1 MLCPFTVYCQVG
13 IFFIFSLLLP
23 GFWWHWTKESVS
35 VFVSR
40 QQIFPEL
47 HPGLPLSFELG
58 IHTSGGLFLGIR
70 YAGCVD
76 FWRFRTP
83 SFPIFGVILGTL
95 EMTKI

>member
-47 HPGLPLSFELG
+47 HPGLPLSFLSWAYILQG
-58 IHTSGGLFLGIR
+58 V
-70 YAGCVD
+70 Y
-76 FWRFRTP
+76 FWAYVMP
-83 SFPIFGVILGTL
+83 GVSIFGVFVHQAFPVA
-95 EMTKI
+95 